1 MKGLRIV
8 SFRAGCGRG
17 TGGWYFNETWV
28 EITDRKLIHLSWVY
42 NYPEGMTG
50 VHTFTGHWLGP
61 CKVLVD
67 TGLYPGPCDKPMEVI
82 EAGTHTLQVTF
93 IP

>member
-1 MKGLRIV
+1 
-8 SFRAGCGRG
+8 
-17 TGGWYFNETWV
+17 
-28 EITDRKLIHLSWVY
+28 
-42 NYPEGMTG
+42 MTG

-67 TGLYPGPCDKPMEVI
+67 TGLYPGPCAKPMQVV
-82 EAGTHTLQVTF
+82 EAATESLQVTF